1 MELREYQKQSI
12 EKILW
17 SMRSQL
23 DGNDLVV
30 LPTGSGKSIVI
41 SYLANELN
49 EPILI
54 LQPTKE
60 ILEQNLEKLSKY
72 VDKNEIGIYS
82 ASMNEKNIGKYTFA
96 TIGSVYKKPELFSH
110 FSLMIIDE
118 AHLVNPRSLDGMF
131 SSFIKRIDVLR
142 TRQNKTKVKIIGFTA
157 TPYRMDTKYVP
168 LDNYWHSFKVSSTI
182 KLINRTKGFFWKR
195 ILYNINIQD
204 LINMG
209 YLCPLEYI
217 DKSIVKQSDIPLN
230 KSESDFDLDRYEE
243 MLTDKQQEI
252 LQSIALGMSLSNSVL
267 VFCSS
272 VSQANKL
279 QSMIKNSA
287 VVSAKTSK
295 KERDK
300 IIEDFR
306 SGKIKIMFN
315 VGVLTVGFDFPSL
328 GCIILLRP
336 TRSIGL
342 YLQMVGRGLRIAENK
357 KVCYVIDMTNTVS
370 NIGRVETIKLL
381 SGRESQSGKWELVS
395 EIKNDWHNCE
405 LYNFTIKR

>member
-1 MELREYQKQSI
+1 
-12 EKILW
+12 
-17 SMRSQL
+17 
-23 DGNDLVV
+23 
-30 LPTGSGKSIVI
+30 
-41 SYLANELN
+41 
-49 EPILI
+49 
-54 LQPTKE
+54 
-60 ILEQNLEKLSKY
+60 
-72 VDKNEIGIYS
+72 
-82 ASMNEKNIGKYTFA
+82 
-96 TIGSVYKKPELFSH
+96 
-110 FSLMIIDE
+110 
-118 AHLVNPRSLDGMF
+118 
-131 SSFIKRIDVLR
+131 
-142 TRQNKTKVKIIGFTA
+142 
-157 TPYRMDTKYVP
+157 MDTKYVP